1 MFVLILEW
9 DFSGQDSQLL
19 LKLRDYIARESWAR
33 YRSRKGLRQKVWF
46 SHEET
51 LRWGAFYLW
60 ESKTA
65 LLEEVNSMGRV
76 EDMTGIAPE
85 VSIYEVEAIQEGMFC
100 IGDLTA
106 VGMARRRS
114 GQVSRHSASDNMP

>member
-9 DFSGQDSQLL
+9 DLSGQDPQLL

-33 YRSRKGLRQKVWF
+33 YRTRQGLRQKVWF
-46 SHEET
+46 SNAET

-60 ESKTA
+60 ESEAA
-65 LLEEVNSMGRV
+65 LLEELASMGRV
-76 EDMTGIAPE
+76 EEMTGVAPE
-85 VSIYEVEAIQEGMFC
+85 VRIYEVEAIQEGMFC

-106 VGMARRRS
+106 VGMARTAS
-114 GQVSRHSASDNMP
+114 EQDSRNTANDNEP